1 MFDLTTDHLNG
12 RFVLDMFDF
21 SVCQYLIRVKGQ
33 GKIYLK
39 SLADPDG
46 GRGSG
51 SHPPEKSQKYTIS

>member
-1 MFDLTTDHLNG
+1 MLDLTTDHLNG

-33 GKIYLK
+33 GKIIILK
-39 SLADPDG
+39 IMGGSSW

-51 SHPPEKSQKYTIS
+51 SPPEKSQKYIIS